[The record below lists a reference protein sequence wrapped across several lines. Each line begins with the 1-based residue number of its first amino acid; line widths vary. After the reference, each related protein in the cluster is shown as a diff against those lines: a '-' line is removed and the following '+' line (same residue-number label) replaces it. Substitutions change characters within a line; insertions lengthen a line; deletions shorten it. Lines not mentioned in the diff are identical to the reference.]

1 MSTQSHLHDEG
12 AMDLFL
18 SLAPLCTSN
27 SCYFSTCVNVFTLQY
42 SLSTNIMA
50 LWLLNSLWIKY
61 FMYPLKKRGGGG
73 RVSINSFF
81 ILYHL
86 KTTEM
91 ALIYHLPT
99 SPPPFFTINS
109 NGRKSLHF
117 FFLNLEQPLQKL
129 RDNR

>member
-61 FMYPLKKRGGGG
+61 FMYPLKKRGGG
-73 RVSINSFF
+73 VSINSFF
-81 ILYHL
+81 HPVSSQDNRNGINISSPNLATPILHN
-86 KTTEM
+86 KQQRPE
-91 ALIYHLPT
+91 
-99 SPPPFFTINS
+99 
-109 NGRKSLHF
+109 KSSF
-117 FFLNLEQPLQKL
+117 FFFKFGATLTETK
-129 RDNR
+129 R